1 MFLLATALQ
10 VADAVSAHRLS
21 LPAVKDISDEDPI
34 DTDSESLSPPNS
46 QDFAPARRAK
56 LDHLWK
62 HSEMDDV
69 VRRPFHSGAQGLCF
83 GCEFCRDD
91 HVGQSTGIRSSV
103 VLSTFSVSVFS
114 LCVFSVCFVLCDFS
128 VCFVLCDF
136 SLCVFSLCFLS
147 VCLLSVFSVSVFSL
161 SASFSLISLS
171 VFSLCVFFLCFL
183 SVCFLSVFS
192 LCVFSLS
199 LCVVKCQ
206 QLQQLVRN
214 TAALLASS
222 DPQHSLERSGT
233 TGVSSNSKQQQVRQQ
248 TNRRRKQTNRHT
260 NKEQQWQHHK
270 AAQDNKTM

>member
-21 LPAVKDISDEDPI
+21 LPAVEDISDEDPI

-83 GCEFCRDD
+83 GCEFFRDD

-147 VCLLSVFSVSVFSL
+147 VFSFCVSSLCVFCLCVFSLCFLCLLRSLCFLFCVFSLCFLSVFSV
-161 SASFSLISLS
+161 
-171 VFSLCVFFLCFL
+171 C
-183 SVCFLSVFS
+183 VFS
-192 LCVFSLS
+192 LCVFSLCVLSFS
-199 LCVVKCQ
+199 LCC
-206 QLQQLVRN
+206 
-214 TAALLASS
+214 
-222 DPQHSLERSGT
+222 
-233 TGVSSNSKQQQVRQQ
+233 
-248 TNRRRKQTNRHT
+248 
-260 NKEQQWQHHK
+260 
-270 AAQDNKTM
+270 